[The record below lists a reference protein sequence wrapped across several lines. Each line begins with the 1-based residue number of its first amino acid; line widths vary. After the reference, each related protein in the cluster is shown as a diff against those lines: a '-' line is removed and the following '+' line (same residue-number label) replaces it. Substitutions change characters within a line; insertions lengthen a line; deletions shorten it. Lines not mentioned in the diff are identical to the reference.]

1 MISFLTQRLW
11 RVYILPYVT
20 SSNKFFFSFVLII
33 SWLQCHDGFE
43 KKMKCV
49 WIYWFLKNGNVIKT
63 LRTWIKKNVISSIKT
78 YSISHFLAHL
88 TRFIITWVLFW
99 SLSVISQVNLF
110 LIFSR
115 FLKTFTGFNDVHPVI
130 LLNRMCVNLDPIKTT
145 YRLHDGFSALHMY
158 IKRERRSR

>member
-1 MISFLTQRLW
+1 MWPHQT
-11 RVYILPYVT
+11 
-20 SSNKFFFSFVLII
+20 NFFFHLFSLYRDCNVMMDL
-33 SWLQCHDGFE
+33 
-43 KKMKCV
+43 KKK
-49 WIYWFLKNGNVIKT
+49 G
-63 LRTWIKKNVISSIKT
+63 LRTWILKNVISSIKT

>member
-1 MISFLTQRLW
+1 MKGL
-11 RVYILPYVT
+11 YT
-20 SSNKFFFSFVLII
+20 SLCDLIKQIFFFHLFSLYRDCNVMIDL
-33 SWLQCHDGFE
+33 E
-43 KKMKCV
+43 KKMKYV

-145 YRLHDGFSALHMY
+145 HRLHDGFSALHMH